1 MERIYWGHSTSCFV
15 NGLVFQ
21 VIIEKAL
28 CSKDFKGNKER
39 FLYENNRNYNSY
51 SFSYK
56 FALITVIV
64 FLEKAKTR
72 IKTWTSCWSG
82 NKKYFC
88 CLFTA
93 NRALLLS
100 YIEFNRLLLKY
111 FFHVIPT
118 RFIVPCSN
126 QPFLNGVLVILKTT
140 RQTCWH
146 TLWLMRILKI
156 IYFGG
161 KVLYF

>member
-1 MERIYWGHSTSCFV
+1 MCFNWSLKKHCV
-15 NGLVFQ
+15 AKILQG
-21 VIIEKAL
+21 I
-28 CSKDFKGNKER
+28 KER

-56 FALITVIV
+56 FALIPVIV

-72 IKTWTSCWSG
+72 AKTWTSCWSG

-93 NRALLLS
+93 NRALLLN

-140 RQTCWH
+140 RRTCWH
-146 TLWLMRILKI
+146 ALWLMRILKI
-156 IYFGG
+156 IYFDG

>member
-1 MERIYWGHSTSCFV
+1 MCFKWSLKKHCV
-15 NGLVFQ
+15 AKILQG
-21 VIIEKAL
+21 I
-28 CSKDFKGNKER
+28 KER

-56 FALITVIV
+56 FALIPVIV

-72 IKTWTSCWSG
+72 AKTWTSCWSG

-93 NRALLLS
+93 NRALLLN

-140 RQTCWH
+140 RRTCWH
-146 TLWLMRILKI
+146 ALWLMRILKI
-156 IYFGG
+156 IYFDG